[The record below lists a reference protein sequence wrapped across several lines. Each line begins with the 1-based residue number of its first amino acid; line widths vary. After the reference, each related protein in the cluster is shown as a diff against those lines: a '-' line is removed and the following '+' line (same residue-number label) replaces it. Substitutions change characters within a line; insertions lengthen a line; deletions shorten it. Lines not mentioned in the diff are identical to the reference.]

1 MISPDAAELARL
13 QREIDAFVR
22 RHGLAGEWE
31 RWQEER
37 LGEAHEPTPPGGGI
51 DFAPDARE
59 RRKGD
64 RRRGERRVG

>member
-1 MISPDAAELARL
+1 VTFPEAAQLARL
-13 QREIDAFVR
+13 RREIDDFVR
-22 RHGLAGEWE
+22 RHGLAEAWE

-37 LGEAHEPTPPGGGI
+37 LGESHEPTPPGGGI

-64 RRRGERRVG
+64 RRRGERRAG